1 MRERNTEM
9 KINRVWAHKKRPG
22 VLVLEAAYR
31 NGRGMIVQLLTTK
44 MLAQKAAT
52 IPNYTTHIST

>member
-1 MRERNTEM
+1 MRECNTEM

-31 NGRGMIVQLLTTK
+31 SGRGMIVQLTTK

-52 IPNYTTHIST
+52 IPDYTTHIST